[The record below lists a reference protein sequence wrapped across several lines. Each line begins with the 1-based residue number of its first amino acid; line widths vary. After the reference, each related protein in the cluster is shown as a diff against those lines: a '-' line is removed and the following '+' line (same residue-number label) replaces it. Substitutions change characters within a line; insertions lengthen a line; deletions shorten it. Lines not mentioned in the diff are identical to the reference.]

1 MISIIYIHWIDQSN
15 SAIRWSSTTEK
26 SVIQPIDNAGKSVS
40 RAEENHAMSHDCSL
54 ATVAAFEQSQS
65 SFLVRFAEN
74 WQARKAVRKLL
85 NMDDFMLR
93 DTGTSRGDVEW
104 AAGLPLTVNAA
115 LALEERSR
123 KNGRH

>member
-1 MISIIYIHWIDQSN
+1 
-15 SAIRWSSTTEK
+15 
-26 SVIQPIDNAGKSVS
+26 
-40 RAEENHAMSHDCSL
+40 MSHDCSP
-54 ATVAAFEQSQS
+54 AIYAACEQSKA

-74 WQARKAVRKLL
+74 WQARRSVRKLL
-85 NMDDFMLR
+85 NMDDYMLR

-123 KNGRH
+123 VSRR

>member
-1 MISIIYIHWIDQSN
+1 
-15 SAIRWSSTTEK
+15 
-26 SVIQPIDNAGKSVS
+26 
-40 RAEENHAMSHDCSL
+40 MSHDCSP
-54 ATVAAFEQSQS
+54 AIYAASEQSKA

-74 WQARKAVRKLL
+74 WQARRSVRKLL
-85 NMDDFMLR
+85 NMDDYMLR

-123 KNGRH
+123 VSRR